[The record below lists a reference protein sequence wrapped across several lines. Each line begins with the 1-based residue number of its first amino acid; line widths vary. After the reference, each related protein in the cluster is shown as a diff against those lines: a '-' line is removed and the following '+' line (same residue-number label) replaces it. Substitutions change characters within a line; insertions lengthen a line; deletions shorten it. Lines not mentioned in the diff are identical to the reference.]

1 MAVQSPESAEH
12 FHAKTT
18 HISKPMIYQ
27 NIFGIFSN
35 QLVLRLLVLFK
46 LIFSQF
52 AIQAAT
58 VSVPATAGGGFGL
71 VHLSPV
77 LGSTNFIVGYLFSQT
92 GQTIEIKS
100 SGLINIGISTLAGPD
115 GLTLTRG
122 VIDGYTPIE
131 EGLLDFGVPV
141 PIGDMDST
149 VLNVSALIG
158 AFIPESRASE
168 PGFVPLDSDIVEGSR
183 GIFSSDLFLIGNGL
197 TFVAPG
203 EGRLYLGINEPY
215 MLNNSGSFSV
225 SVTPVPESSS
235 VMPIL
240 FGLLLIVRKRN
251 RH

>member
-1 MAVQSPESAEH
+1 M
-12 FHAKTT
+12 
-18 HISKPMIYQ
+18 ISK
-27 NIFGIFSN
+27 NIFGIISN
-35 QLVLRLLVLFK
+35 QLVLRLFVLFNI
-46 LIFSQF
+46 IFSQF

-58 VSVPATAGGGFGL
+58 VSVPATAGGGFG
-71 VHLSPV
+71 SPV
-77 LGSTNFIVGYLFSQT
+77 LASTNFIVSYLFSQT
-92 GQTIEIKS
+92 GQTIEIKA
-100 SGLINIGISTLAGPD
+100 SGLIDIGISTLAGPD

-122 VIDGYTPIE
+122 VIAGYTPLE
-131 EGLLDFGVPV
+131 EGLLDFGVTV

-158 AFIPESRASE
+158 AFVPESRASE

-215 MLNNSGSFSV
+215 MINNSGSFSV
-225 SVTPVPESSS
+225 SMTPVPESSS

-240 FGLLLIVRKRN
+240 FGLLLIVRKRI